1 MDRKKLEEERK
12 QARLKEEEENRFL
25 QKMADVYSRMKKNMA
40 EQNYAEAAKDLNL
53 LCEHGD
59 RKAAEQLGRV
69 YSEEGYGIK
78 DPSLAVKYFER
89 SDTDYAKAWMIYA
102 HAGTEFA
109 RQDPELV
116 LKNKNSRLLD
126 LLSEKQR
133 EWIRNFLDFEAL
145 RNNVYAGG
153 TKTPSEAVQYYRKA
167 MEYAVQEKRGS
178 AEKDL
183 YEYIILHF
191 KELPD
196 ETVDE
201 ALQFAEQLVRKND
214 PAGAWMK
221 MNYRLAAAYPDED
234 LTGEIAAFRN
244 SAGFGNDASSC
255 KTLISRTALE
265 MSEYEKRMKQ
275 LSDRSDLEEFPQGY
289 TKKYYLRDD
298 LRGADCWQLA
308 LAYNRQSKNAKYGRK
323 ELFQKSLYWL
333 SRAGHDQ
340 YLSAMKELEG
350 IYRDG
355 IGWEKDPE
363 RADYWQKKNDDVEK
377 KWKRWSERH

>member
-1 MDRKKLEEERK
+1 MR
-12 QARLKEEEENRFL
+12 
-25 QKMADVYSRMKKNMA
+25 
-40 EQNYAEAAKDLNL
+40 
-53 LCEHGD
+53 
-59 RKAAEQLGRV
+59 
-69 YSEEGYGIK
+69 
-78 DPSLAVKYFER
+78 
-89 SDTDYAKAWMIYA
+89 
-102 HAGTEFA
+102 
-109 RQDPELV
+109 
-116 LKNKNSRLLD
+116 NK
-126 LLSEKQR
+126 
-133 EWIRNFLDFEAL
+133 
-145 RNNVYAGG
+145 VYAGG

-167 MEYAVQEKRGS
+167 VEYAVQEKRGS

-191 KELPD
+191 KELPEED
-196 ETVDE
+196 VDE
-201 ALQFAEQLVRKND
+201 ALQYAEQLVRKND

-221 MNYRLAAAYPDED
+221 MKHRLDTAYPDED
-234 LTGEIAAFRN
+234 LTAEIAAFRN

-275 LSDRSDLEEFPQGY
+275 LSDRSDLEKFPQGY

-298 LRGADCWQLA
+298 LRGPDCWQLA
-308 LAYNRQSKNAKYGRK
+308 LAYHRQSKNAKYGRK

-355 IGWEKDPE
+355 ISWEKDPV
-363 RADYWQKKNDDVEK
+363 RADYWKEKREEFEKSVEQMFRK
-377 KWKRWSERH
+377 ARR